1 MPEQVQIV
9 AGVRE
14 GDTLAGKYRID
25 RILGVGGMGVVVAA
39 HHIQLDERVAIKFLL
54 PETVGNP
61 ETVARFVREA
71 RAAAKIKSE
80 HVARVS
86 DVGTLP
92 DGAPYMVMEYLEG
105 SDLASFL
112 RQQGPL
118 PLEQAAD
125 FILQAS
131 EAVAEAHSAGIVH
144 RDLKPGNL
152 FVTRQRDGALSIK
165 VLDFGISKT
174 IGASASGLHGSITK
188 TSALM
193 GSPLYMSPEQM
204 RSSKDVDARS
214 DIWALGVILY
224 ELLCGAQPFR
234 GDTMPELVVRIMEE
248 PPPPLRSSRPDL
260 PTGLEG
266 VVARCLE
273 KDRGKRFESVGEMA
287 ISLLP
292 YAPKRS
298 KISVE
303 RITGTLR
310 SAGYSA
316 TALIVPPSSDADGVP
331 GGATAGAFG
340 STATKPRRNKKIVV
354 AVVAAV
360 ALGVGAV
367 TLTTARNVIGGK
379 TAGSSDAVPAESA
392 SLPARDTAVTGTSAE
407 PAAPALAVQPAP
419 EVEAGPRVEPADAS
433 VRKTHPE
440 KMTIA
445 ERRPKQQKEP
455 SGRSKEPARE
465 RADGVPPKAPG
476 GTAPAN
482 AKEPDL
488 NSLIDDRR

>member
-1 MPEQVQIV
+1 MAEPAQIV
-9 AGVRE
+9 AGIRE

-25 RILGVGGMGVVVAA
+25 RILGVGGMGVVVGA
-39 HHIQLDERVAIKFLL
+39 HHVQLDERVAIKFLL

-61 ETVARFVREA
+61 ETLARFLREA

-80 HVARVS
+80 HVARVT
-86 DVGTLP
+86 DVGALG

-105 SDLASFL
+105 SDLAVWI
-112 RQQGPL
+112 RQQGAL
-118 PLEQAAD
+118 AVEQAVD

-131 EAVAEAHSAGIVH
+131 EAIAEAHAAGIVH

-152 FVTRQRDGALSIK
+152 FVTRQRDGALAIK

-174 IGASASGLHGSITK
+174 TGLGGSGLEGSITK

-224 ELLCGAQPFR
+224 ELVSGAQPFKA
-234 GDTMPELVVRIMEE
+234 DTMPELVVQIMEQ
-248 PPPPLRSSRPDL
+248 PPPPLHGRRSDL
-260 PTGLEG
+260 PLGLDA

-273 KDRGKRFESVGEMA
+273 KDRGKRFESIGAMA
-287 ISLLP
+287 IALLP

-316 TALIVPPSSDADGVP
+316 SALVVPPSSDADAGF
-331 GGATAGAFG
+331 GAGTDG
-340 STATKPRRNKKIVV
+340 SWGRTATKSHGTKRFVTVALSVSGLALVV
-354 AVVAAV
+354 LTLVGVGHLLRGSTGTSSAV
-360 ALGVGAV
+360 AP
-367 TLTTARNVIGGK
+367 
-379 TAGSSDAVPAESA
+379 DAASPVVHVP
-392 SLPARDTAVTGTSAE
+392 AVTGTSAL
-407 PAAPALAVQPAP
+407 PVASTPP
-419 EVEAGPRVEPADAS
+419 EGRVEANDAGRAPVS
-433 VRKTHPE
+433 ER
-440 KMTIA
+440 MTIA
-445 ERRPKQQKEP
+445 KAHPTQQKE
-455 SGRSKEPARE
+455 SSAR
-465 RADGVPPKAPG
+465 AK
-476 GTAPAN
+476 GTAGERDKKGASMKGAESPAPV

-488 NSLIDDRR
+488 GSLIDDRR